1 METELKSVRWGD
13 VYLYDP
19 GQTRGSVQRG
29 ERPVLVIQ
37 NDWSAASP
45 VTTVAMI
52 TSRCKKPGLCTH
64 VLLDRVR
71 GLDKTSMVEL
81 EQVRTVD
88 KREELLQFLGRVEDP
103 ETAERIRS
111 GIAYQFGLKRCRRE
125 RRGALLHLCAACLR
139 REREGGG
146 SLIRR
151 MDPYSRD
158 QAPCDRCAGGWGYEY
173 FLAPRE
179 QGAPA
184 DADADHP
191 G

>member
-1 METELKSVRWGD
+1 MEAERRSVRWGD

-29 ERPVLVIQ
+29 VRPVLVIQ
-37 NDWSAASP
+37 NDRSSASP

-64 VLLDRVR
+64 VLLDRVK
-71 GLDKTSMVEL
+71 GLDRASMVEL

-88 KREELLQFLGRVEDP
+88 KREELLQYLGRVEDP

-111 GIAYQFGLKRCRRE
+111 GIAYQFGLKRYRRE

-139 REREGGG
+139 RERESG
-146 SLIRR
+146 SSVIRR
-151 MDPYSRD
+151 MDPYCRD
-158 QAPCDRCAGGWGYEY
+158 QAPCDRCASGWGYEY

-179 QGAPA
+179 RAGTAEA
-184 DADADHP
+184 DAEDP